1 MGFIPVKG
9 YLSFTCESHIWCLT
23 TALQHDLARVCDQ
36 VGALLTQLATPTA
49 AREGGGATEE
59 EEKDKNRRAKEQIWN
74 KIEVSGRRCVC
85 VCDCVYTPGESHEMM
100 LCTEQNVFTRCQL

>member
-1 MGFIPVKG
+1 M
-9 YLSFTCESHIWCLT
+9 
-23 TALQHDLARVCDQ
+23 CDQ

-74 KIEVSGRRCVC
+74 KIEVSGRTCVC
-85 VCDCVYTPGESHEMM
+85 VCVTVCIHQESHM
-100 LCTEQNVFTRCQL
+100 R